1 MFETRG
7 RSSPRRWPLWKGCEL
22 CGHNLKLH
30 DEKGRCP
37 VCRENARRSRRRGAG
52 AGGGIEGGW
61 SPCYEVVPVE
71 LPPLLMVFLAVV
83 ANKFWVSIEE
93 LALIVLEVDYY
104 CERVLGL
111 PAVETLAVLRE
122 AVREFGGGRG
132 RGGGRGGGRGRGG
145 GTPGVKMVR
154 EVTGEERRRI
164 AEALALL
171 FERDGFL
178 GEIVR
183 KHRIPAPNYITLFY
197 RSLIFKAHYLPGVA
211 EALERR
217 VESLDQD

>member
-1 MFETRG
+1 MARKKG
-7 RSSPRRWPLWKGCEL
+7 APPAVRWTVWEGCEL

-30 DEKGRCP
+30 DEKGMCT
-37 VCRENARRSRRRGAG
+37 VCRMLAGRG
-52 AGGGIEGGW
+52 W
-61 SPCYEVVPVE
+61 TPCCEVVPVE

-83 ANKFWVSIEE
+83 ATKFWVSIEE

-122 AVREFGGGRG
+122 AVRELGG
-132 RGGGRGGGRGRGG
+132 GGGRGGRRGRGRGG

-178 GEIVR
+178 REIAR
-183 KHRIPAPNYITLFY
+183 KHRIPPPNYITLFY

-211 EALERR
+211 EALEKR
-217 VESLDQD
+217 VRSLE

>member
-1 MFETRG
+1 MEGREQRWRRVTRKKG
-7 RSSPRRWPLWKGCEL
+7 APPAVRWPVWEVCEL

-30 DEKGRCP
+30 DEKGRCT
-37 VCRENARRSRRRGAG
+37 VCRMLAGRG
-52 AGGGIEGGW
+52 W
-61 SPCYEVVPVE
+61 TPCCEVVPVE

-93 LALIVLEVDYY
+93 LALILLEVDYY

-111 PAVETLAVLRE
+111 PAVETLTVLRE
-122 AVREFGGGRG
+122 AVRELGGGERG
-132 RGGGRGGGRGRGG
+132 RGGRRGGRGRGG
-145 GTPGVKMVR
+145 GTLGVKMVR

-164 AEALALL
+164 AESLTLL
-171 FERDGFL
+171 LERDGFL
-178 GEIVR
+178 REVAR

-197 RSLIFKAHYLPGVA
+197 RSLIFKAHYLPGVV

-217 VESLDQD
+217 VRSLE

>member
-1 MFETRG
+1 
-7 RSSPRRWPLWKGCEL
+7 
-22 CGHNLKLH
+22 
-30 DEKGRCP
+30 

-83 ANKFWVSIEE
+83 ATKFWVSIEE

-122 AVREFGGGRG
+122 AVRELGGGGGRRG
-132 RGGGRGGGRGRGG
+132 RRGRGG
-145 GTPGVKMVR
+145 GTLGVKMVR

-178 GEIVR
+178 GEIAR